1 MPSTYSFTSPRDL
14 LRGHSAIRAKGNPLR
29 FKLITASNL
38 PKPVLDR
45 EELTT
50 PTTNHGLM
58 GFFNKKGTLLSDP
71 TDDSEHGRGWT
82 VEELSLKTWE
92 EMHYLWWECMKERNR
107 LATEQ
112 VERVRLKPGYGQ
124 YEADERLRAVQ
135 ATMRAIRETLLERS
149 YAQTDAVELAKVDPE
164 IQYNPR
170 KNTYLFLGEIE
181 EEGDVNPLAY
191 DTMYEEEDLAEAQNK
206 DAEGRLSPSSTDS
219 PKAGDFPTMDPS
231 TTEKPSSAR
240 EDKRL

>member
-1 MPSTYSFTSPRDL
+1 
-14 LRGHSAIRAKGNPLR
+14 
-29 FKLITASNL
+29 
-38 PKPVLDR
+38 
-45 EELTT
+45 
-50 PTTNHGLM
+50 
-58 GFFNKKGTLLSDP
+58 
-71 TDDSEHGRGWT
+71 
-82 VEELSLKTWE
+82 
-92 EMHYLWWECMKERNR
+92 
-107 LATEQ
+107 
-112 VERVRLKPGYGQ
+112 
-124 YEADERLRAVQ
+124 
-135 ATMRAIRETLLERS
+135 MRAIRETLLERS